1 MKKLNQ
7 FISYFRQD
15 YWDANSKKKPKSFS
29 EKILRILI
37 ASIRGFFDDNCFD
50 KASTLTFY
58 SLLSI
63 IPLMAIGFGIAQ
75 ELGFSAAFTD
85 QVKSQFQG
93 QPQIAEKII
102 EFSDS
107 TLKTTKGGV
116 VAAFG
121 LAILLWTVFR
131 MIATIATAFDG
142 IWKVGNAPSFWQ
154 QVKRFVPMIFLFPIF
169 LVGSSSV
176 ILLISTKALL
186 AFNSIEILNVFTP
199 SVKHLFHYIPYLV
212 SWGLLSFI
220 YIYLPNTHV
229 TWKAG
234 IWAGIIAGILFVI
247 WQWIYITFQVNA
259 SSYGAIYGGFAAVPL
274 FLIWLNY
281 SWLIILFGTE
291 LACHI
296 QKIDHLY
303 DEK

>member
-1 MKKLNQ
+1 MKKINQ
-7 FISYFRQD
+7 WIAYFQQI
-15 YWDANSKKKPKSFS
+15 YWNPKSKSKPKNSID
-29 EKILRILI
+29 KIVRIFV
-37 ASIRGFFDDNCFD
+37 ASIRGFIEDNCFD

-58 SLLSI
+58 SLLSV
-63 IPLMAIGFGIAQ
+63 IPLIAIGFGIAQ
-75 ELGFSAAFTD
+75 ELGFSDAFTN
-85 QVKSQFQG
+85 QIKSQFQN

-107 TLKTTKGGV
+107 TLKRTKGGV
-116 VAAFG
+116 VATFG

-131 MIATIATAFDG
+131 MIGTIATAFDG
-142 IWKVGNAPSFWQ
+142 IWKVGTTPSFWQ
-154 QVKRFVPMIFLFPIF
+154 QVKRYVPMILLFPIF

-176 ILLISTKALL
+176 ILFMSTETLV
-186 AFNSIEILNVFTP
+186 AFQSIKILNFFSS
-199 SVKHLFHYIPYLV
+199 SVKYLLHWIPYLV

-220 YIYLPNTHV
+220 YIYLPNTKV

-234 IWAGIIAGILFVI
+234 IWSGVIAGILFVI

-296 QKIDHLY
+296 QRIDQN
-303 DEK
+303 K